1 MVRLASLALIPAAV
15 IVDLFTPE
23 SWPFNR
29 FLVGPPALAAASWSP
44 AGTGTIGVAALATDI
59 ALTADKGSLGMP
71 RAWLTMGM
79 IALVTVVA
87 MYASHVR
94 QMGERTMAD
103 VRSVAEAAQRAL
115 VRPLP
120 SRLGPTRMAAM
131 YLAAAA
137 QARIG
142 GDFYEA
148 QRTPHGIRLM
158 IGDVRGKGLPAVEVA
173 SVMMSAFREAVH
185 DAPDLPTLA
194 TRLETSI
201 QRYSAQCGD
210 VEERFATGLLAEI
223 PEDGPVL
230 RLLTC
235 GHPPPLLLSG
245 GTVREL
251 EATAPSPPFNLAALL
266 DDGYHVDV
274 VPFGAGDSLLL
285 YTDGVSEARNRD
297 GVFYPLADRLR
308 PLATAAPRALI
319 DHLGADLLAYAS
331 DELNDDA
338 AALAIHRPSDGT
350 FARES

>member
-1 MVRLASLALIPAAV
+1 M
-15 IVDLFTPE
+15 
-23 SWPFNR
+23 
-29 FLVGPPALAAASWSP
+29 
-44 AGTGTIGVAALATDI
+44 AALATDI
-59 ALTADKGSLGMP
+59 ALIADKGALGMP
-71 RAWLTMGM
+71 RAWLTMGT

-103 VRSVAEAAQRAL
+103 LRSVDEAAQRAL

-120 SRLGPTRMAAM
+120 SRPGPTRMAAM

-148 QRTPHGIRLM
+148 QRAPYGIRLM
-158 IGDVRGKGLPAVEVA
+158 IGDVRGKGLPAVDVA

-194 TRLETSI
+194 ARLETSI
-201 QRYSAQCGD
+201 QRYAAQSGE

-223 PEDGPVL
+223 PEDGAVL

-235 GHPPPLLLSG
+235 GHPPPLLLLSG

-266 DDGYHVDV
+266 GGGYHVDV
-274 VPFGAGDSLLL
+274 VPFGTGDSLLL

-297 GVFYPLADRLR
+297 GAFHPVADRIR
-308 PLATAAPRALI
+308 PFATAAPRALI

-331 DELNDDA
+331 DELDDA
-338 AALAIHRPSDGT
+338 AALVIHRTSDGT
-350 FARES
+350 LARGS

>member
-15 IVDLFTPE
+15 IVDLFTPN

-29 FLVGPPALAAASWSP
+29 FLVGPPALAAACWSP
-44 AGTGTIGVAALATDI
+44 AGTGAIGLAALVTDI
-59 ALTADKGSLGMP
+59 AVTADKNSLGVP

-94 QMGERTMAD
+94 ELAERTMAD
-103 VRSVAEAAQRAL
+103 LRSVAEAAQRAL

-148 QRTPHGIRLM
+148 QRTPYGIRLM
-158 IGDVRGKGLPAVEVA
+158 IGDVRGKGLPAVEAA

-185 DAPDLPTLA
+185 DAPDLPALA
-194 TRLETSI
+194 ARLEASI
-201 QRYSAQCGD
+201 QRYSAQSGE
-210 VEERFATGLLAEI
+210 VEERFATGLLAEF
-223 PEDGPVL
+223 PEDGAVL

-266 DDGYHVDV
+266 ADGYHVDA
-274 VPFGAGDSLLL
+274 VPFRAGDSLLL
-285 YTDGVSEARNRD
+285 YTDGVSEARNSD
-297 GVFYPLADRLR
+297 GVFYPVADRMR
-308 PLATAAPRALI
+308 PVATAAPRALI
-319 DHLGADLLAYAS
+319 DHLGSDLLAYAS

-338 AALAIHRPSDGT
+338 AALVIHRTSDGT
-350 FARES
+350 LTRER